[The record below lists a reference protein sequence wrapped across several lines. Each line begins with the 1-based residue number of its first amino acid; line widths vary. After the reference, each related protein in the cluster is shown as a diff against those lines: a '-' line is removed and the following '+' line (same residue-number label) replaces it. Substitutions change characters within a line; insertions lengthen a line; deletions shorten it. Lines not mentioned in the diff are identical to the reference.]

1 MAIAARRATIAG
13 SENHCD
19 SLSCGLL
26 PERVEEL
33 IAGGSNS
40 RFADPVTFANDRRNI
55 LVHGKLSGEIDA
67 EGRIRGRR
75 DDELHSGA
83 FGHRAGP
90 LDIQI
95 RLGLIARRDAGI
107 RAVDDKNG
115 VLRGKAEQGLERFD
129 ITVDNV
135 ALTDD
140 CNSLAGAVIC
150 RGRVPKRQHV
160 VDGGEVEGTE
170 PKTRSRGTA
179 TTEGKERFRSSHGFY
194 HARGTLLGV
203 NAGDHVHRLTRKIVK
218 RVKPDDNWRERGRNG
233 RIA

>member
-67 EGRIRGRR
+67 EGRIRGSR

-107 RAVDDKNG
+107 RAINDNNG
-115 VLRGKAEQGLERFD
+115 VLRGKAEEGLERFD
-129 ITVDNV
+129 VAVDNV
-135 ALTDD
+135 AFTDD
-140 CNSLAGAVIC
+140 GDGLAGT
-150 RGRVPKRQHV
+150 V
-160 VDGGEVEGTE
+160 VD
-170 PKTRSRGTA
+170 RSGIP
-179 TTEGKERFRSSHGFY
+179 ERQDV
-194 HARGTLLGV
+194 V
-203 NAGDHVHRLTRKIVK
+203 NG
-218 RVKPDDNWRERGRNG
+218 
-233 RIA
+233 

>member
-19 SLSCGLL
+19 PLGGSLL

-33 IAGGSNS
+33 IAGGSNP
-40 RFADPVTFANDRRNI
+40 RFADAVTFANDRRNI
-55 LVHGKLSGEIDA
+55 LVHSKLSGEIDT
-67 EGRIRGRR
+67 EGGIRRRR

-83 FGHRAGP
+83 FGDRAGP

-107 RAVDDKNG
+107 GAVHDKNWI
-115 VLRGKAEQGLERFD
+115 LRREAEQALKRLD
-129 ITVDNV
+129 VTVDNV
-135 ALTDD
+135 AFTDD
-140 CNSLAGAVIC
+140 GDSLAGAVI
-150 RGRVPKRQHV
+150 GGGGVPERQHV

-170 PKTRSRGTA
+170 PKTRSRGRA
-179 TTEGKERFRSSHGFY
+179 TTEGKGRFGSSHGFY
-194 HARGTLLGV
+194 RSRGAVLGI
-203 NAGDHVHRLTRKIVK
+203 NPGNDVHRFTRKIVK
-218 RVKPDDNWRERGRNG
+218 RVKPDYDWRECGWNR